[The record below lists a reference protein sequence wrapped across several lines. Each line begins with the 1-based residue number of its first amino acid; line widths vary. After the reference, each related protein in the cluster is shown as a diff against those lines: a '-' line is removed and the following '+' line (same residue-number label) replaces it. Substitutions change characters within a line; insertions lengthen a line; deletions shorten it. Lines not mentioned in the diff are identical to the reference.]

1 MARLTRA
8 QTQERTRAGVLAAA
22 RDEFAEHGFRAARID
37 AIAERAGLTR
47 GAVYSNFPGK
57 RALYFSVLA
66 ELAERVPGRT
76 GPAPQ
81 QGRTPAEAL
90 GALARAWVTRP
101 TSAATDSGADDGTEF
116 GDPERA
122 RPRAVGPGADLIPE
136 VAADE
141 GLRRPYRQLL
151 ELNALLVALALEA
164 VRPPA
169 PGPGTPP
176 RRSVRLAKTVLTT
189 LYGASRT
196 AATAPGFIEPFDVV
210 SACEQLAGLE
220 LSDWWAPP
228 TGIRPAFRADDPW
241 EPPAAAELVRG
252 GPAPLAS
259 DGVVAF
265 LGMHRLS
272 AVEEAVRAAPP
283 GTAIT
288 VVAVTGEPDELV
300 PLARLVVG
308 ELGGCLREAFPRA
321 AWPGLRVVCDGTG
334 AVAAAAGI
342 TGCDDSTETAVR
354 VGGGRILYRA
364 TGPGACHTVASA
376 PAAHARHAPA
386 GA

>member
-1 MARLTRA
+1 MARLTRT
-8 QTQERTRAGVLAAA
+8 QTQQRTRACVLAAA

-57 RALYFSVLA
+57 RALYFAVLA
-66 ELAERVPGRT
+66 ELAERAPST
-76 GPAPQ
+76 AGPAPG
-81 QGRTPAEAL
+81 QGRAAAEAL

-101 TSAATDSGADDGTEF
+101 ASAGSERGGRDRVGAG
-116 GDPERA
+116 RA
-122 RPRAVGPGADLIPE
+122 GAAGPGAAGLGADLIPE
-136 VAADE
+136 VTADE

-151 ELNALLVALALEA
+151 EVDALLVALALEA
-164 VRPPA
+164 LQPLTPV
-169 PGPGTPP
+169 PGVPP

-189 LYGASRT
+189 LHGASRT
-196 AATAPGFIEPFDVV
+196 AAAAPGFIEPFDVV

-220 LSDWWAPP
+220 LGDWWAPP
-228 TGIRPAFRADDPW
+228 TGARPALRADEPW

-283 GTAIT
+283 GTGVT
-288 VVAVTGEPDELV
+288 LVALTGQPDELV
-300 PLARLVVG
+300 PLSRLVVG
-308 ELGGCLREAFPRA
+308 ELSRCLREAFPPS
-321 AWPGLRVVCDGTG
+321 AWPGLRVVCDGAG
-334 AVAAAAGI
+334 EVAAAAGI
-342 TGCDDSTETAVR
+342 TGVDDTTEAAVR
-354 VGGGRILYRA
+354 VAGGRILYRA
-364 TGPGACHTVASA
+364 TGPGACHAVASA
-376 PAAHARHAPA
+376 APYARHASAA
-386 GA
+386 G